1 MDILP
6 QLLNVR
12 IYMFIV
18 CYLADHRCECV
29 CGLCAVVFLD
39 FVFCSYFSDYIFGF
53 FLFFFTTID
62 GDPDSKHLR
71 SGDGNPVLINPPSV
85 SFFIPSP
92 YSIAISSSF
101 PVFTFMCVR
110 LRVYVFP
117 CFPCAL
123 FGYFFCC
130 CYIIFGPLLVYNK

>member
-1 MDILP
+1 
-6 QLLNVR
+6 
-12 IYMFIV
+12 MFIV

-71 SGDGNPVLINPPSV
+71 SGDGNPVLINPLLCRSLSPRP
-85 SFFIPSP
+85 IPSL
-92 YSIAISSSF
+92 F
-101 PVFTFMCVR
+101 PAASPFLPLCVCG
-110 LRVYVFP
+110 YVFM
-117 CFPCAL
+117 FFRVSLVLSLDIFFVVVTL
-123 FGYFFCC
+123 FSVRCLC
-130 CYIIFGPLLVYNK
+130 ITSEREKESEER